1 MSNKMI
7 FAETLNDLDNSM
19 PIITDRCFIYGSV
32 SGCDKYCP
40 VYQEGKCE
48 LQEENKKIFESE
60 K

>member
-1 MSNKMI
+1 MI